1 MIAKMTKYSILLP
14 GSEKDA
20 VLAEIRD
27 LGLLDITRSAKPI
40 DKHSDAL
47 LQEIREV
54 RGAADAIARI
64 DYSLDPD
71 EEAIAKE
78 AEGIPDFEGDY
89 RHEAEERLA
98 HLRALESQ
106 LADLLKERRQLEPWG
121 RFDAA
126 SIEKLAERGITLHF
140 YTAPAKRFSDDWA
153 AQWPLEVISRDD
165 ANVWFVVAGEAE
177 GIPATEI
184 PAPAYDYSVADGK
197 AEALRGEI
205 RSAKASLLAL
215 RRCLPAV
222 EQLADSKLNDLNFYL
237 ASVSGEEAAEGM
249 LCVLTAFAPTD
260 DDERIAAALD
270 RMDLYYVR
278 EAARKEDNPPIKLK
292 NNWFARQFETLTGMY
307 GMPVYDEFD
316 PTPIL
321 APFFMLFWAFCMGD
335 AGYGLVLM
343 GVALLV
349 HYKVNI
355 LGLKNHWRLVMSLGV
370 GATVIG
376 FFLGTF
382 FGIPLAEAS
391 WVPEGCKKLML
402 AGKLELGGSA
412 YDLSMVAAIA
422 VGVFHICL
430 AMVIKAIGLTKRFGF
445 KAAISTWG
453 WVTLIVGGL
462 ITAGLALTSVID
474 ASVTK
479 IVVIVLGVVSA
490 LGIFILN
497 KPGRNPLVNIGAGL
511 WDTYGMATGILGD
524 VLSYIRLYA
533 LGLAGGM
540 LGNAFNNLGGMLLGD
555 NPTWQW
561 AAFVLIVVFGHTLN
575 FAMSCLGAFVH
586 PLRLTFVEYFKNSG
600 YEGKG
605 TEFRPFKQETV
616 KTQ

>member
-20 VLAEIRD
+20 VLSEIRD

-64 DYSLDPD
+64 DYSYDD
-71 EEAIAKE
+71 DAEAILKE

-98 HLRALESQ
+98 RLRTLESQ
-106 LADLLKERRQLEPWG
+106 LSDLLKERKQLEPWG
-121 RFDAA
+121 RFEAN
-126 SIEKLAERGITLHF
+126 SIARLPERGIALHF
-140 YTAPAKRFSDDWA
+140 YLAPAKRFSDDWA
-153 AQWPLEVISRDD
+153 AQWPLEVIHRDD
-165 ANVWFVVAGEAE
+165 ANVWFVVAGDAE

-184 PAPAYDYSVADGK
+184 PAPAYDYTVADGK

-205 RSAKASLLAL
+205 RTAKASLQAL

-222 EQLADSKLNDLNFYL
+222 EQLADQRLNDLNFYL
-237 ASVSGEEAAEGM
+237 ASVSGEEAAEGG
-249 LCVLTAFAPTD
+249 LCVLTAFAPTE
-260 DDERIAAALD
+260 DDERIGAALD
-270 RMDLYYVR
+270 KMDLYYVR

-343 GVALLV
+343 GVALLLD
-349 HYKVNI
+349 KVNI
-355 LGLKNHWRLVMSLGV
+355 LGLRNHKRLVMSLGV

-402 AGKLELGGSA
+402 AGKLDLGGSS

-479 IVVIVLGVVSA
+479 IVVIVIGVISA

-497 KPGRNPLVNIGAGL
+497 KPGRNPLINIGAGL

-540 LGNAFNNLGGMLLGD
+540 LGGAFNNLGGMLLGEH
-555 NPTWQW
+555 PTWQW
-561 AAFVLIVVFGHTLN
+561 AAFALIVVFGHTLN

>member
-20 VLAEIRD
+20 VLSGIRD

-47 LQEIREV
+47 LQEIREA
-54 RGAADAIARI
+54 RGAAEAIARI
-64 DYSLDPD
+64 DFSLDPD
-71 EEAIAKE
+71 AEAIAKE
-78 AEGIPDFEGDY
+78 AEGVPDFEGDY

-98 HLRALESQ
+98 RLRTLEAR
-106 LADLLKERRQLEPWG
+106 LTDLLKERSQLEPWG
-121 RFDAA
+121 RFDAD
-126 SIEKLAERGITLHF
+126 SIGRLADKGITLHF
-140 YTAPAKRFSDDWA
+140 YLAPAKRFADDWA
-153 AQWPLEVISRDD
+153 AQWPLEVIHRDE
-165 ANVWFVVAGEAE
+165 ANVWFVVAGEAKD
-177 GIPATEI
+177 IPATEI
-184 PAPAYDYSVADGK
+184 PAPAYDYTVADGK
-197 AEALRGEI
+197 AESLRGEI
-205 RSAKASLLAL
+205 RTAKASLLAL
-215 RRCLPAV
+215 RRALPAV
-222 EQLADSKLNDLNFYL
+222 ESLANERLNDLNFYL
-237 ASVSGEEAAEGM
+237 ASVSGEDAAEGM

-270 RMDLYYVR
+270 GMDLYYVR
-278 EAARKEDNPPIKLK
+278 EAACKEDNPPIKLK

-343 GVALLV
+343 GVALLLD
-349 HYKVNI
+349 KVNI
-355 LGLKNHWRLVMSLGV
+355 LGLRNHKRLVMSLGV

-402 AGKLELGGSA
+402 AGKLNLGGSS

-430 AMVIKAIGLTKRFGF
+430 AMIIKAIGLTKRFGF

-462 ITAGLALTSVID
+462 ITAALALTSVID

-479 IVVIVLGVVSA
+479 IVVIVIGVVSA

-497 KPGRNPLVNIGAGL
+497 KPGRNPLINIGAGL

-540 LGNAFNNLGGMLLGD
+540 LGNAFNNLGGMLLGES
-555 NPTWQW
+555 PTWQW
-561 AAFVLIVVFGHTLN
+561 VPFVLIVVFGHTLN

-605 TEFRPFKQETV
+605 TQFRPFKQETV

>member
-1 MIAKMTKYSILLP
+1 MIAKMTKYSILLL
-14 GSEKDA
+14 GSDKDA
-20 VLAEIRD
+20 VLAGIRD

-40 DKHSDAL
+40 DKHSEAL
-47 LQEIREV
+47 LQEIRET
-54 RGAADAIARI
+54 RSAAETLARI
-64 DYSLDPD
+64 DYSYDPD
-71 EEAIAKE
+71 AEAIAKE
-78 AEGIPDFEGDY
+78 ALGVPDFDGDF
-89 RHEAEERLA
+89 RQEADNRIA
-98 HLRALESQ
+98 HLRTLEGQ
-106 LADLLKERRQLEPWG
+106 LDDLLKERRQLEPWG

-126 SIEKLAERGITLHF
+126 SLTRLVDKGVTLHF

-153 AQWPLEVISRDD
+153 AQWPLEVIHRDD
-165 ANVWFVVAGEAE
+165 ATVWFVVAGDAE
-177 GIPATEI
+177 GVPATEI
-184 PAPAYDYSVADGK
+184 PAPEYDYTVADGK

-215 RRCLPAV
+215 RRNLPAV
-222 EQLADSKLNDLNFYL
+222 EKRADEKLNDLNFYL
-237 ASVSGEEAAEGM
+237 ASLSGEEAAEGN
-249 LCVLTAFAPTD
+249 LCVMTAFAPTD
-260 DDERIAAALD
+260 DDARIAAALD
-270 RMDLYYVR
+270 KLDLYYVR

-335 AGYGLVLM
+335 AGYGIVLM
-343 GVALLV
+343 GVALLLN
-349 HYKVNI
+349 KVNI
-355 LGLKNHWRLVMSLGV
+355 LDLRNHKRLVMSLGV

-382 FGIPLAEAS
+382 FGIPLAEVS
-391 WVPEGCKKLML
+391 WIPEGCKKLML

-430 AMVIKAIGLTKRFGF
+430 AMVIKAVGLTKRFGF

-474 ASVTK
+474 ASVTR
-479 IVVIVLGVVSA
+479 IVVIVIGVLSA
-490 LGIFILN
+490 LGIFIFN
-497 KPGRNPLVNIGAGL
+497 KPGRNPLINIGAGL

-555 NPTWQW
+555 NSTWQW
-561 AAFVLIVVFGHTLN
+561 APFVLIVVFGHTLN

-605 TEFRPFKQETV
+605 SEFRPFRQETV
-616 KTQ
+616 KQQ

>member
-20 VLAEIRD
+20 VLSGIRD

-47 LQEIREV
+47 LQEIREA
-54 RGAADAIARI
+54 RGAAEAIARI
-64 DYSLDPD
+64 DFSLDPD
-71 EEAIAKE
+71 AEAIAKE
-78 AEGIPDFEGDY
+78 AEGVPDFEGDY

-98 HLRALESQ
+98 RLRTLEAR
-106 LADLLKERRQLEPWG
+106 LTDLLKERSQLEPWG
-121 RFDAA
+121 RFDAD
-126 SIEKLAERGITLHF
+126 SIGRLADKGITLHF
-140 YTAPAKRFSDDWA
+140 YLAPAKRFADDWA
-153 AQWPLEVISRDD
+153 AQWPLEVIHRDE
-165 ANVWFVVAGEAE
+165 ANVWFVVAGEAKD
-177 GIPATEI
+177 IPATEI
-184 PAPAYDYSVADGK
+184 PAPAYDYTVADGK
-197 AEALRGEI
+197 AESLRGEI

-215 RRCLPAV
+215 RRALPAV
-222 EQLADSKLNDLNFYL
+222 ESLANERLNDLNFYL
-237 ASVSGEEAAEGM
+237 ASVSGEDAAEGM

-270 RMDLYYVR
+270 GMDLYYVR
-278 EAARKEDNPPIKLK
+278 EAACKEDNPPIKLK

-343 GVALLV
+343 GVALLLD
-349 HYKVNI
+349 KVNI
-355 LGLKNHWRLVMSLGV
+355 LGLRNHKRLVMSLGV

-402 AGKLELGGSA
+402 AGKLNLGGSS

-430 AMVIKAIGLTKRFGF
+430 AMIIKAIGLTKRFGF

-462 ITAGLALTSVID
+462 ITAALALTSVID

-479 IVVIVLGVVSA
+479 IVVIVIGVVSA

-497 KPGRNPLVNIGAGL
+497 KPGRNPLINIGAGL

-540 LGNAFNNLGGMLLGD
+540 LGNAFNNLGGMLLGE

-561 AAFVLIVVFGHTLN
+561 LPFVLIVVFGHTLN

-605 TEFRPFKQETV
+605 TQFRPFKQETV

>member
-1 MIAKMTKYSILLP
+1 MIAKMTKYSILLL
-14 GSEKDA
+14 GSDKDA
-20 VLAEIRD
+20 ILSQIRD

-40 DKHSDAL
+40 DKHSEAL
-47 LQEIREV
+47 LQEIRDA
-54 RGAADAIARI
+54 RSAADAIARI
-64 DYSLDPD
+64 DFTYDPD
-71 EEAIAKE
+71 AEAIAKE
-78 AEGIPDFEGDY
+78 AEGVPDFEGDF
-89 RHEAEERLA
+89 RREADERLA
-98 HLRALESQ
+98 RLHTLEGKLEETLREAKAL
-106 LADLLKERRQLEPWG
+106 APWG
-121 RFDAA
+121 RFNAD
-126 SIEKLAERGITLHF
+126 SIARLAEKGVALHF

-153 AQWPLEVISRDD
+153 SQWPLEVIHRDEGT
-165 ANVWFVVAGEAE
+165 VWFVVAGEAE
-177 GIPATEI
+177 GIPATEV
-184 PAPAYDYSVADGK
+184 PAPAYDYTVADSK

-215 RRCLPAV
+215 RRSLPDA
-222 EQLADSKLNDLNFYL
+222 QKLADEKLGELNFYL
-237 ASVSGEEAAEGM
+237 ASLSGEEAAEGT
-249 LCVLTAFAPTD
+249 LCALTAFAPTD
-260 DDERIAAALD
+260 DDARIAEALD
-270 RMDLYYVR
+270 TMDLYYIR

-343 GVALLV
+343 GVALLLK
-349 HYKVNI
+349 KVNI
-355 LGLKNHWRLVMSLGV
+355 LDLRNHRRLVMTLGV
-370 GATVIG
+370 GATVVG
-376 FFLGTF
+376 LFLGTF
-382 FGIPLAEAS
+382 FGISLAEVS
-391 WVPEGCKKLML
+391 WIPEGCKKLML

-422 VGVFHICL
+422 IGVFHICL

-462 ITAGLALTSVID
+462 ITAGLALTRVID

-490 LGIFILN
+490 LGIFIFN

-540 LGNAFNNLGGMLLGD
+540 LGNAFNNLGGMLLGE

-561 AAFVLIVVFGHTLN
+561 VFFVLIVVFGHTLN

-605 TEFRPFKQETV
+605 TTFRPFKRET
-616 KTQ
+616 TLQQ

>member
-20 VLAEIRD
+20 VLSGIRD

-47 LQEIREV
+47 LQEIREM

-64 DYSLDPD
+64 DFSLDPD
-71 EEAIAKE
+71 AEAIAKE

-89 RHEAEERLA
+89 RREAEERLA
-98 HLRALESQ
+98 NLRALETRLS
-106 LADLLKERRQLEPWG
+106 DLLKERRQLEPWG
-121 RFDAA
+121 RFDAD
-126 SIEKLAERGITLHF
+126 SIARLADKGITLHF
-140 YTAPAKRFSDDWA
+140 YLAPAKRFADDWA
-153 AQWPLEVISRDD
+153 ARWPLEVIHRDD
-165 ANVWFVVAGEAE
+165 SNVWFVVAGEAQD
-177 GIPATEI
+177 IPATEI
-184 PAPAYDYSVADGK
+184 PAPAYDYTVADSK
-197 AEALRGEI
+197 AESLRGEI

-215 RRCLPAV
+215 RRVLPAV
-222 EQLADSKLNDLNFYL
+222 ESLANKRLNDLNFYL
-237 ASVSGEEAAEGM
+237 ASVSSEEAAEGM

-270 RMDLYYVR
+270 QMDLYYVR
-278 EAARKEDNPPIKLK
+278 EAACKEDNPPIKLK

-343 GVALLV
+343 GVALLLD
-349 HYKVNI
+349 KVNI
-355 LGLKNHWRLVMSLGV
+355 LGLRNHKRLVMSLGV

-402 AGKLELGGSA
+402 AGKLNLGGSS

-430 AMVIKAIGLTKRFGF
+430 AMIIKAIGLTKRFGF

-462 ITAGLALTSVID
+462 ITAALALTSVID

-479 IVVIVLGVVSA
+479 IVVIVIGVVSA

-540 LGNAFNNLGGMLLGD
+540 LGNAFNNLGGMLLGES
-555 NPTWQW
+555 PTWQW
-561 AAFVLIVVFGHTLN
+561 VPFVLIVVFGHTLN

-605 TEFRPFKQETV
+605 TQFRPFKQETV

>member
-20 VLAEIRD
+20 VLSGIRD

-47 LQEIREV
+47 LQEIREA
-54 RGAADAIARI
+54 RSAADSIARI
-64 DYSLDPD
+64 DFSLDPD
-71 EEAIAKE
+71 AEAIAKE
-78 AEGIPDFEGDY
+78 AEGVPDFEGDY

-98 HLRALESQ
+98 RLRTLEARLS
-106 LADLLKERRQLEPWG
+106 DLLKERSQLEPWG
-121 RFDAA
+121 RFDAD
-126 SIEKLAERGITLHF
+126 SIARLADKGITLHF
-140 YTAPAKRFSDDWA
+140 YMAPAKRFADDWA
-153 AQWPLEVISRDD
+153 AQWPLEVIHRDE
-165 ANVWFVVAGEAE
+165 ANVWFVVAGEAKD
-177 GIPATEI
+177 IPATEI
-184 PAPAYDYSVADGK
+184 PAPAYDYTVADGK
-197 AEALRGEI
+197 AESLRGEI

-215 RRCLPAV
+215 RRALPAV
-222 EQLADSKLNDLNFYL
+222 ESLANERLNDLNFYL
-237 ASVSGEEAAEGM
+237 ASVSGEDAAEGM

-270 RMDLYYVR
+270 GMDLYYVR
-278 EAARKEDNPPIKLK
+278 EAACKEDNPPIKLK

-343 GVALLV
+343 GVALLLD
-349 HYKVNI
+349 KVNI
-355 LGLKNHWRLVMSLGV
+355 LGLRNHKRLVMSLGV

-402 AGKLELGGSA
+402 AGKLNLGGSS

-430 AMVIKAIGLTKRFGF
+430 AMIIKAIGLTKRFGF

-462 ITAGLALTSVID
+462 ITAALALTSVID

-479 IVVIVLGVVSA
+479 IVVIVIGVVSA

-497 KPGRNPLVNIGAGL
+497 KPGRNPLINIGAGL

-540 LGNAFNNLGGMLLGD
+540 LGNAFNNLGGMLLGE

-561 AAFVLIVVFGHTLN
+561 LPFVLIVVFGHTLN

-605 TEFRPFKQETV
+605 TQFRPFKQETV

>member
-20 VLAEIRD
+20 VLSGIRN

-47 LQEIREV
+47 LQEIREM

-64 DYSLDPD
+64 DFSLDPD
-71 EEAIAKE
+71 AEAIAKE

-89 RHEAEERLA
+89 RREAEERLA
-98 HLRALESQ
+98 NLRALETRLS
-106 LADLLKERRQLEPWG
+106 DLLKERRQLEPWG
-121 RFDAA
+121 RFDAD
-126 SIEKLAERGITLHF
+126 SIARLADKGITLHF
-140 YTAPAKRFSDDWA
+140 YLAPAKRFADDWA
-153 AQWPLEVISRDD
+153 ARWPLEVIHRDD
-165 ANVWFVVAGEAE
+165 SNVWFVVAGEAQD
-177 GIPATEI
+177 IPATEI
-184 PAPAYDYSVADGK
+184 PAPAYDYTVADSK
-197 AEALRGEI
+197 AESLRGEI

-215 RRCLPAV
+215 RRVLPAV
-222 EQLADSKLNDLNFYL
+222 ESLANKRLNDLNFYL

-270 RMDLYYVR
+270 QMDLYYVR
-278 EAARKEDNPPIKLK
+278 EAACKEDNPPIKLK

-343 GVALLV
+343 GVALLLD
-349 HYKVNI
+349 KVNI
-355 LGLKNHWRLVMSLGV
+355 LGLRNHKRLVMSLGV

-402 AGKLELGGSA
+402 AGKLNLGGSS

-430 AMVIKAIGLTKRFGF
+430 AMIIKAIGLTKRFGF

-462 ITAGLALTSVID
+462 ITAALALTSVID

-479 IVVIVLGVVSA
+479 IVVIVIGVVSA

-540 LGNAFNNLGGMLLGD
+540 LGNAFNNLGGMLLGES
-555 NPTWQW
+555 PTWQW
-561 AAFVLIVVFGHTLN
+561 VPFVLIVVFGHTLN

-605 TEFRPFKQETV
+605 TQFRPFKQETV

>member
-20 VLAEIRD
+20 VLSGIRD

-47 LQEIREV
+47 LQEIRET

-64 DYSLDPD
+64 DFRFDPD
-71 EEAIAKE
+71 AEAIEKE
-78 AEGIPDFEGDY
+78 AKGIPDFEGDY
-89 RHEAEERLA
+89 RHEADERLA
-98 HLRALESQ
+98 ALKAAEGRLS
-106 LADLLKERRQLEPWG
+106 DLLKERKVLEPWG
-121 RFDAA
+121 QFESQAITR
-126 SIEKLAERGITLHF
+126 LAERGITLHF

-153 AQWPLEVISRDD
+153 AEWPLEVIHRDD
-165 ANVWFVVAGEAE
+165 ANVWFVVAGEAA
-177 GIPATEI
+177 GIPATEL
-184 PAPAYDYSVADGK
+184 PAPEYDYTVADAK
-197 AEALRGEI
+197 AEAVRGEI
-205 RSAKASLLAL
+205 LSAKAALLAL
-215 RRCLPAV
+215 RRSLPAV
-222 EQLADSKLNDLNFYL
+222 EKQAEARLNDLNFYL
-237 ASVSGEEAAEGM
+237 ASISGEEAAEGAI
-249 LCVLTAFAPTD
+249 CVLTGFAPTD
-260 DDERIAAALD
+260 DDARITAALD
-270 RMDLYYVR
+270 AMDLYYVH
-278 EAARKEDNPPIKLK
+278 EPARKEDNPPIKLK

-343 GVALLV
+343 GVALLLD
-349 HYKVNI
+349 KVNI
-355 LGLKNHWRLVMSLGV
+355 LGLRNHKRLVMSLGV

-382 FGIPLAEAS
+382 FGIPLAEVS
-391 WVPEGCKKLML
+391 WIPEGCKKLML

-412 YDLSMVAAIA
+412 YDLSMIAAIA

-453 WVTLIVGGL
+453 WVVLIVGGL
-462 ITAGLALTSVID
+462 ITAGLALTSVIN

-479 IVVIVLGVVSA
+479 IVVIVIGVVSA

-497 KPGRNPLVNIGAGL
+497 KPGRNPLINIGAGL

-540 LGNAFNNLGGMLLGD
+540 LGNAFNNLGGMLLGEH
-555 NPTWQW
+555 PTWQW

-605 TEFRPFKQETV
+605 TEFRPFKQETI
-616 KTQ
+616 QQQ

>member
-20 VLAEIRD
+20 VLSEIRD

-64 DYSLDPD
+64 DYRYDD
-71 EEAIAKE
+71 DAEAILKE

-98 HLRALESQ
+98 NLRSLESR
-106 LADLLKERRQLEPWG
+106 LADLLKERKQLEPWG
-121 RFDAA
+121 RFEAD
-126 SIEKLAERGITLHF
+126 SIARLAERGIALHF
-140 YTAPAKRFSDDWA
+140 YLAPAKRFSDDWA
-153 AQWPLEVISRDD
+153 AQWPLEVIHRDD
-165 ANVWFVVAGEAE
+165 ANVWFVVAGDAE

-184 PAPAYDYSVADGK
+184 PAPAYDYTVADGK

-205 RSAKASLLAL
+205 RTAKASLQAL

-237 ASVSGEEAAEGM
+237 ASVSGEEAAEGV

-260 DDERIAAALD
+260 DDERICAALD
-270 RMDLYYVR
+270 KMDLYYVR

-343 GVALLV
+343 GVALLLD
-349 HYKVNI
+349 KVNI
-355 LGLKNHWRLVMSLGV
+355 LGLRNHKRLVMSLGV

-402 AGKLELGGSA
+402 AGKLELGGSS

-462 ITAGLALTSVID
+462 ITAGLALTSVIN

-555 NPTWQW
+555 NPTWHW
-561 AAFVLIVVFGHTLN
+561 VPFVLIVVFGHTLN

>member
-20 VLAEIRD
+20 VLSGIRD

-47 LQEIREV
+47 LQEIREA
-54 RGAADAIARI
+54 RSAADSIARI
-64 DYSLDPD
+64 DFSLDPD
-71 EEAIAKE
+71 AEAIAKE
-78 AEGIPDFEGDY
+78 AEGVPDFDGDY

-98 HLRALESQ
+98 RLRTLETRLS
-106 LADLLKERRQLEPWG
+106 DLLKERSQLEPWG
-121 RFDAA
+121 RFDAD
-126 SIEKLAERGITLHF
+126 SIGRLADKGITLHF
-140 YTAPAKRFSDDWA
+140 YMAPAKRFADDWA
-153 AQWPLEVISRDD
+153 AQWPLEVIHRDES
-165 ANVWFVVAGEAE
+165 NVWFVVAGEAKD
-177 GIPATEI
+177 IPATEI
-184 PAPAYDYSVADGK
+184 PAPAYDYTVADGK
-197 AEALRGEI
+197 AESLRGEI
-205 RSAKASLLAL
+205 RTAKASLLAL
-215 RRCLPAV
+215 RRALPAV
-222 EQLADSKLNDLNFYL
+222 ESLANERLNDLNFYL
-237 ASVSGEEAAEGM
+237 ASVSGEDAAEGM

-270 RMDLYYVR
+270 GMDLYYVR
-278 EAARKEDNPPIKLK
+278 EAACKEDNPPIKLK

-343 GVALLV
+343 GVALLLD
-349 HYKVNI
+349 KVNI
-355 LGLKNHWRLVMSLGV
+355 LGLRNHKRLVMSLGV

-382 FGIPLAEAS
+382 FGISLAEAS

-402 AGKLELGGSA
+402 AGKLNLGGSS

-430 AMVIKAIGLTKRFGF
+430 AMIIKAIGLTKRFGF

-462 ITAGLALTSVID
+462 ITAALALTSVID

-479 IVVIVLGVVSA
+479 IVVIVIGVVSA

-497 KPGRNPLVNIGAGL
+497 KPGRNPLINIGAGL

-540 LGNAFNNLGGMLLGD
+540 LGNAFNNLGGMLLGE

-561 AAFVLIVVFGHTLN
+561 LPFVLIVVFGHTLN

-605 TEFRPFKQETV
+605 TQFRPFKQETV

>member
-1 MIAKMTKYSILLP
+1 MSVEPKVDGLSIGIDGKSATVALTGDEPMDIGQLV
-14 GSEKDA
+14 G
-20 VLAEIRD
+20 VLADID
-27 LGLLDITRSAKPI
+27 GVLDVTVESHVPI
-40 DKHSDAL
+40 SGDAFKH
-47 LQEIREV
+47 I
-54 RGAADAIARI
+54 ADA
-64 DYSLDPD
+64 
-71 EEAIAKE
+71 
-78 AEGIPDFEGDY
+78 GG
-89 RHEAEERLA
+89 
-98 HLRALESQ
+98 
-106 LADLLKERRQLEPWG
+106 
-121 RFDAA
+121 
-126 SIEKLAERGITLHF
+126 TLVLH
-140 YTAPAKRFSDDWA
+140 SGGSW
-153 AQWPLEVISRDD
+153 IS
-165 ANVWFVVAGEAE
+165 VGE
-177 GIPATEI
+177 
-184 PAPAYDYSVADGK
+184 
-197 AEALRGEI
+197 EALRSMAGDGE
-205 RSAKASLLAL
+205 L
-215 RRCLPAV
+215 
-222 EQLADSKLNDLNFYL
+222 EF
-237 ASVSGEEAAEGM
+237 SVSEAKDLKARQKEAAEGAI
-249 LCVLTAFAPTD
+249 CVLTGFAPTD
-260 DDERIAAALD
+260 DDARITAALD
-270 RMDLYYVR
+270 AMDLYYVH
-278 EAARKEDNPPIKLK
+278 EPARKEDNPPIKLK

-343 GVALLV
+343 GVALLLD
-349 HYKVNI
+349 KVNI
-355 LGLKNHWRLVMSLGV
+355 LGLRNHKRLVMSLGV

-382 FGIPLAEAS
+382 FGIPLAEVS
-391 WVPEGCKKLML
+391 WIPEGCKKLML

-453 WVTLIVGGL
+453 WVVLIVGGL
-462 ITAGLALTSVID
+462 ITAGLALTSVIN

-479 IVVIVLGVVSA
+479 IVVIVIGVVSA

-497 KPGRNPLVNIGAGL
+497 KPGRNPLINIGAGL

-540 LGNAFNNLGGMLLGD
+540 LGNAFNNLGGMLLGEH
-555 NPTWQW
+555 PTWQW

-605 TEFRPFKQETV
+605 TEFRPFKQETI
-616 KTQ
+616 QQQ

>member
-20 VLAEIRD
+20 VLSGIRD

-47 LQEIREV
+47 LQEIREA
-54 RGAADAIARI
+54 RSAADSIARI
-64 DYSLDPD
+64 DFSLDPD
-71 EEAIAKE
+71 AEAIAKE
-78 AEGIPDFEGDY
+78 AEGVPDFDGDY

-98 HLRALESQ
+98 RLRTLETRLS
-106 LADLLKERRQLEPWG
+106 DLLKERSQLEPWG
-121 RFDAA
+121 RFDAD
-126 SIEKLAERGITLHF
+126 SIGRLADKGITLHF
-140 YTAPAKRFSDDWA
+140 YMAPAKRFADDWA
-153 AQWPLEVISRDD
+153 AQWPLEVIHRDESN
-165 ANVWFVVAGEAE
+165 AWFVVAGEAKD
-177 GIPATEI
+177 IPATEI
-184 PAPAYDYSVADGK
+184 PAPAYDYTVADGK
-197 AEALRGEI
+197 AESLRGEI
-205 RSAKASLLAL
+205 RTAKASLLAL
-215 RRCLPAV
+215 RRALPAV
-222 EQLADSKLNDLNFYL
+222 ESLANERLNDLNFYL
-237 ASVSGEEAAEGM
+237 ASVSGEDAAEGM

-270 RMDLYYVR
+270 GMDLYYVR
-278 EAARKEDNPPIKLK
+278 EAACKEDNPPIKLK

-343 GVALLV
+343 GVALLLD
-349 HYKVNI
+349 KVNI
-355 LGLKNHWRLVMSLGV
+355 LGLRNHKRLVMSLGV

-382 FGIPLAEAS
+382 FGISLAEAS

-402 AGKLELGGSA
+402 AGKLNLGGSS

-430 AMVIKAIGLTKRFGF
+430 AMIIKAIGLTKRFGF

-462 ITAGLALTSVID
+462 ITAALALTSVID
-474 ASVTK
+474 ASVTR
-479 IVVIVLGVVSA
+479 IVVIVIGVISA

-497 KPGRNPLVNIGAGL
+497 KPGRNPLINIGAGL

-540 LGNAFNNLGGMLLGD
+540 LGNAFNNLGGMLLGES
-555 NPTWQW
+555 PTWQW
-561 AAFVLIVVFGHTLN
+561 APFVLIVVFGHTLN

-605 TEFRPFKQETV
+605 TQFRPFKQETV

>member
-20 VLAEIRD
+20 VLSGIRD

-47 LQEIREV
+47 LQEIREA
-54 RGAADAIARI
+54 RGAADSIARI
-64 DYSLDPD
+64 DFSLDPD
-71 EEAIAKE
+71 AEAIAKE
-78 AEGIPDFEGDY
+78 AEGVPDFEGDY

-98 HLRALESQ
+98 RLRTLEAR
-106 LADLLKERRQLEPWG
+106 LTDLLKERSQLEPWG
-121 RFDAA
+121 RFDAD
-126 SIEKLAERGITLHF
+126 SIGRLADKGITLHF
-140 YTAPAKRFSDDWA
+140 YLAPAKRFADDWA
-153 AQWPLEVISRDD
+153 AQWPLEVIHRDES
-165 ANVWFVVAGEAE
+165 NVWFVVAGEAKD
-177 GIPATEI
+177 IPATEI
-184 PAPAYDYSVADGK
+184 PAPAYDYTVADGK
-197 AEALRGEI
+197 AESLRGEI

-215 RRCLPAV
+215 RRALPAV
-222 EQLADSKLNDLNFYL
+222 ESLANERLNDLNFYL
-237 ASVSGEEAAEGM
+237 ASVSGEDAAEGM

-270 RMDLYYVR
+270 GMDLYYVR
-278 EAARKEDNPPIKLK
+278 EAACKEDNPPIKLK

-343 GVALLV
+343 GVALLLD
-349 HYKVNI
+349 KVNI
-355 LGLKNHWRLVMSLGV
+355 LGLRNHKRLVMSLGV

-402 AGKLELGGSA
+402 AGKLNLGGSS

-430 AMVIKAIGLTKRFGF
+430 AMIIKAIGLTKRFGF

-462 ITAGLALTSVID
+462 ITAALALTSVID

-479 IVVIVLGVVSA
+479 IVVIVIGVVSA

-497 KPGRNPLVNIGAGL
+497 KPGRNPLINIGAGL

-540 LGNAFNNLGGMLLGD
+540 LGNAFNNLGGMLLGE

-561 AAFVLIVVFGHTLN
+561 LPFVLIVVFGHTLN

-605 TEFRPFKQETV
+605 TQFRPFKQETV